1 MELGSKLARGAL
13 RRAGYA
19 KNRSSYP
26 FLSGDT
32 YRSLSDHKYDP
43 EWDPSKLRLLSFES
57 SRNTLFVSLRDF
69 ESFLDQ
75 IQTLDISFESTIL
88 ILHNHDSQPGISE
101 MKFIASRFL
110 KVYCANWVGSK
121 EFATPLPLG
130 LENYSYL
137 RNGVPRDYRKMIR
150 KGLPP
155 FESRPIEILGAFS
168 ISTNVPE
175 RSRAHEFLT
184 GYTGAYVTTEF
195 TSPSRYRDLVVNSKY
210 VLSPPGSGT
219 DCHRTWEA
227 IYLGAIPIVLRSAW
241 GFAEGELPV
250 MIVDDW
256 NEVPDQIIISEIRNE
271 TSILDLAE
279 KYLVPLSGLAGAIQ

>member
-1 MELGSKLARGAL
+1 MELSSKLARGAL
-13 RRAGYA
+13 RRVGYA
-19 KNRSSYP
+19 KERSSYP

-32 YRSLSDHKYDP
+32 YRSFSDYKYDP
-43 EWDPSKLRLLSFES
+43 AWDQSKLRALSLES

-69 ESFLDQ
+69 ENFLNQ
-75 IQTLDISFESTIL
+75 IVAHDISFGSTIL
-88 ILHNHDSQPGISE
+88 ILHNHDSQPDISE
-101 MKFIASRFL
+101 MEFIASRFL
-110 KVYCANWVGSK
+110 KVYCANWVGPKALAS
-121 EFATPLPLG
+121 PLPLG

-137 RNGVPRDYRKMIR
+137 RNGVPGDYRKMIR

-155 FESRPIEILGAFS
+155 FETRPIEILGAFS
-168 ISTNVPE
+168 VSTNVPE
-175 RSRAHEFLT
+175 RSRAHKFLASHS
-184 GYTGAYVTTEF
+184 GAYVTTEF
-195 TSPSRYRDLVVNSKY
+195 TSPGRYRDLVLNSKY

-256 NEVPDQIIISEIRNE
+256 NEVPDQILMSNIRNE
-271 TSILDLAE
+271 ASITDLAE
-279 KYLVPLSGLAGAIQ
+279 KYLLHLADSTG

>member
-1 MELGSKLARGAL
+1 
-13 RRAGYA
+13 
-19 KNRSSYP
+19 
-26 FLSGDT
+26 LSN
-32 YRSLSDHKYDP
+32 HVYDP
-43 EWDPSKLRLLSFES
+43 GWDPSKLRLLSLES

-69 ESFLDQ
+69 EKFLNQ
-75 IQTLDISFESTIL
+75 IAVLDISFGSTIL

-101 MKFIASRFL
+101 MEMIASRFV
-110 KVYCANWVGSK
+110 KVYCANWVGPK
-121 EFATPLPLG
+121 ELATPLPLG

-137 RNGVPRDYRKMIR
+137 RNGVPRDYRNMIR

-155 FESRPIEILGAFS
+155 FESRSIEILGAFS

-184 GYTGAYVTTEF
+184 SYTGAYVTTEF
-195 TSPSRYRDLVVNSKY
+195 TSPGRYRDLVVDSKY

-256 NEVPDQIIISEIRNE
+256 SEVPDQILISEIRNKA
-271 TSILDLAE
+271 SILDLAE
-279 KYLVPLSGLAGAIQ
+279 KYLVPLSDLTG

>member
-1 MELGSKLARGAL
+1 MELGSKLVRGAL

-19 KNRSSYP
+19 KERSSYP

-32 YRSLSDHKYDP
+32 YRSLSDHKYNP
-43 EWDPSKLRLLSFES
+43 GWGPSKLRVLSFES

-69 ESFLDQ
+69 ENFLDQ
-75 IQTLDISFESTIL
+75 IQALDVSFESTIL

-101 MKFIASRFL
+101 MEFIASKFL
-110 KVYCANWVGSK
+110 KVYCANWVGPK
-121 EFATPLPLG
+121 ELATPLPLG

-150 KGLPP
+150 KGLPL

-184 GYTGAYVTTEF
+184 SYPGAYVTTEF
-195 TSPSRYRDLVVNSKY
+195 TSPGRYRDLVADSKY

-241 GFAEGELPV
+241 GFTEGELPV

-256 NEVPDQIIISEIRNE
+256 SEVPDQIAISEIRNE
-271 TSILDLAE
+271 ASILDLAD
-279 KYLVPLSGLAGAIQ
+279 KYLVPLSDLAG

>member
-13 RRAGYA
+13 RRVGYA
-19 KNRSSYP
+19 KERSSYP

-32 YRSLSDHKYDP
+32 YRSLSNHVYDP
-43 EWDPSKLRLLSFES
+43 GWDPSKLRILSLES

-69 ESFLDQ
+69 EKFLNQ
-75 IQTLDISFESTIL
+75 IAALEISFGSTIL

-101 MKFIASRFL
+101 MEMIASRFV
-110 KVYCANWVGSK
+110 KVYCANWVGPK
-121 EFATPLPLG
+121 ELATPLPLG

-137 RNGVPRDYRKMIR
+137 RNGVPRDYRNMIR

-155 FESRPIEILGAFS
+155 FESRSIEILGAFS

-184 GYTGAYVTTEF
+184 SYPGAYVTTEF
-195 TSPSRYRDLVVNSKY
+195 TSPGRYRDLVVDSKY

-256 NEVPDQIIISEIRNE
+256 SEVPDQILISEIRNKA
-271 TSILDLAE
+271 SILDLAE
-279 KYLVPLSGLAGAIQ
+279 KYLVPLSDLTG